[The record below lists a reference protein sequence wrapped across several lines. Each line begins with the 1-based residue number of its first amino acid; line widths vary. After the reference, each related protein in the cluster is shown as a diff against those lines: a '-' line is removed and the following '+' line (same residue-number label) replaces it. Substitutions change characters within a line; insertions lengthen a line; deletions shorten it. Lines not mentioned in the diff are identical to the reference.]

1 MGSPATFEC
10 GTVGE
15 ATWESVT
22 RSADAAL
29 VGITHGYTE
38 FREYSDKPVDRREV
52 AGVDPVLIVEF
63 GDPLLVTDAA
73 DTQSP
78 RMWQAFGAGACQ
90 GPTATLHSGMQHCL
104 EVQLT
109 PLGMY
114 RLTGLSM
121 DGISNR
127 AVSLE
132 DLFGGEGRHLP
143 ERLAAEANWAHR
155 FDLLDSML
163 ARAAANGPEPD
174 PEVAWAWSVLTQTH
188 GTASVGKIVAETGWS
203 RARLAN
209 RFRNQIGLTPK
220 AAARVL
226 RFGRAMT
233 LLAAPGHRSL
243 ASIALACGYFDQ
255 AHFNRD
261 FRTFAGCSP
270 GELTA
275 LRYEGLP
282 GIQDPGIRET
292 FVQDEDALRS

>member
-1 MGSPATFEC
+1 MGSPVTYQC
-10 GTVGE
+10 GAAGD
-15 ATWESVT
+15 AGWESVT
-22 RSADAAL
+22 RSVDATLA
-29 VGITHGYTE
+29 GIVHEYTE

-52 AGVDPVLIVEF
+52 AGVDPVLIIEF

-78 RMWQAFGAGACQ
+78 RMWQSFGAGACQ

-104 EVQLT
+104 EVRLT

-114 RLTGLSM
+114 RMTGLPMS
-121 DGISNR
+121 DISNR

-132 DLFGGEGRHLP
+132 DLFGDEGRHLP
-143 ERLAAEANWAHR
+143 ERLAAQNDWSLR

-174 PEVAWAWSVLTQTH
+174 PEVAWAWRLLSQTH
-188 GTASVGKIVAETGWS
+188 GTASVGEIVAETGWS
-203 RARLAN
+203 RARLAK
-209 RFRNQIGLTPK
+209 RFCGQVGLTPK

-261 FRTFAGCSP
+261 FRMFAGCSP
-270 GELTA
+270 TELAA
-275 LRYEGLP
+275 LRYADLP
-282 GIQDPGIRET
+282 GIHDPGIRET
-292 FVQDEDALRS
+292 FVQDEGTSRA